1 MNVLSVVGGDAV
13 RACYTLARTEGK
25 NHCWLWCLIEP
36 YDNFSPNIPFQ
47 ILVVKDVSL
56 AEKD

>member
-13 RACYTLARTEGK
+13 RACYALAMTEGK

-36 YDNFSPNIPFQ
+36 YDNFSPKIPFQ